1 MALQGRQSWE
11 AVFRAK
17 EGWQTE
23 HRVRSE
29 ARGVW
34 QFGEAV
40 MHVWPFDWGIR
51 PPEQELQLISSTEEE
66 LYTQLVQEVMPEQA
80 IHC

>member
-1 MALQGRQSWE
+1 MALQGRQSLE

-17 EGWQTE
+17 EGSQTE

-29 ARGVW
+29 GSRVW
-34 QFGEAV
+34 QLGEAD

-51 PPEQELQLISSTEEE
+51 PPEHELQLISKGEEE
-66 LYTQLVQEVMPEQA
+66 LYTQPVQEEILEQA
-80 IHC
+80 IHY